1 MAQHATHVASTFR
14 TLAFACLMFATLV
27 PVCTARALEG
37 THERPDY
44 SVTRQQLQRLHKDAD
59 EGSAFAQFVLGAM
72 YHLGEVVPQDYT
84 ESAKWISR
92 AADQGFIV
100 AQFAL
105 GEMYA
110 LGQGV
115 PEDAVLAHKWFNL
128 SAAQAARI
136 TGANKLTHRAA
147 EMRDALE
154 RTMSPAQIE
163 EAQKLARQWKPNS
176 ERN

>member
-1 MAQHATHVASTFR
+1 MAHHATHVASAFR
-14 TLAFACLMFATLV
+14 ASAFACLMFATLV
-27 PVCTARALEG
+27 PAYTARALEA

-44 SVTRQQLQRLHKDAD
+44 SVTQQLQRLREDAD
-59 EGSAFAQFVLGAM
+59 EGSAMAQFVLGAM

-92 AADQGFIV
+92 AADQGFVV

-128 SAAQAARI
+128 SGAQAARI

-147 EMRDALE
+147 EMRDALA

-163 EAQKLARQWKPNS
+163 EAQKLAREWKPNS
-176 ERN
+176 ERD

>member
-1 MAQHATHVASTFR
+1 MENGY
-14 TLAFACLMFATLV
+14 LAE
-27 PVCTARALEG
+27 PVRPRLRSGSSGTGPAL
-37 THERPDY
+37 
-44 SVTRQQLQRLHKDAD
+44 LQRAVTTRLLPRSTKPAT
-59 EGSAFAQFVLGAM
+59 SAVPACGRPTEFPLIDFWAVRDTAPCREVWCAGA
-72 YHLGEVVPQDYT
+72 
-84 ESAKWISR
+84 SAAGLYRKSKWISR
-92 AADQGFIV
+92 AADQGFVV

-128 SAAQAARI
+128 SGAQAARI

-147 EMRDALE
+147 EMRDALA

-163 EAQKLARQWKPNS
+163 EAQKLAREWKPNS
-176 ERN
+176 ERD